1 LSGIELIV
9 EALVPSAYV
18 LASVLDTSTAT
29 TVRLPIQNPHYLL
42 ANGSEI
48 AQNELI
54 MKSYS
59 LLVATIIAVVICAS
73 SFAQDKASL
82 QPNATILS
90 VLQGS
95 SGKTVELRMQCGE
108 KVGGKVEQVN
118 DNVVLLSH
126 LTGAEYFDGFVN
138 VKVISA
144 VVIRSAGK

>member
-1 LSGIELIV
+1 LTQAPVQRFGCQFKI
-9 EALVPSAYV
+9 
-18 LASVLDTSTAT
+18 
-29 TVRLPIQNPHYLL
+29 PHYLL

-48 AQNELI
+48 TQNELI
-54 MKSYS
+54 MRRYS
-59 LLVATIIAVVICAS
+59 LIGIIVAVTCAS

-138 VKVISA
+138 VKDISA

>member
-1 LSGIELIV
+1 LTQAPVQRFGCHFKI
-9 EALVPSAYV
+9 
-18 LASVLDTSTAT
+18 
-29 TVRLPIQNPHYLL
+29 PHYLL
-42 ANGSEI
+42 ANRSEI
-48 AQNELI
+48 TQNELI
-54 MKSYS
+54 MKRYS
-59 LLVATIIAVVICAS
+59 LIGIIIAVTSAS

-138 VKVISA
+138 VKDISA

>member
-1 LSGIELIV
+1 MRLYQ
-9 EALVPSAYV
+9 VPGWWLRCLTQTPV
-18 LASVLDTSTAT
+18 Q
-29 TVRLPIQNPHYLL
+29 RFGCQFKIPHYLL
-42 ANGSEI
+42 ANGSGI
-48 AQNELI
+48 TQNDLI
-54 MKSYS
+54 MKRYS
-59 LLVATIIAVVICAS
+59 LIGIIVAVTCAS

-138 VKVISA
+138 VKDISA

>member
-1 LSGIELIV
+1 
-9 EALVPSAYV
+9 VPTRWLRCLTQAP
-18 LASVLDTSTAT
+18 LQ
-29 TVRLPIQNPHYLL
+29 RFGCQFKIPHYLL

-48 AQNELI
+48 TQNELI
-54 MKSYS
+54 MKRYS
-59 LLVATIIAVVICAS
+59 LIGIIVAVTCAS
-73 SFAQDKASL
+73 SLAQEKASL

-95 SGKTVELRMQCGE
+95 NGKTVELRMQCGE

-138 VKVISA
+138 VKNISA